1 MTFLYVCAC
10 TCALDHVRF
19 VHMSLFI
26 HTGVHIVHVSLFIYT
41 GVHVYKFACI
51 NGSRLSMHVRTSENI
66 DPVTSTAQVLACVLM
81 SDWSVR
87 VRVHAYACESC
98 IYVCMYIRNMQIR
111 TVQMKY
117 TKAHRP
123 IDRMH
128 TACTHTH
135 GCGRTHMMPSNTY
148 ISHTQEHG
156 FRANR
161 VLRRPGRRA
170 SAGTQAHS
178 E

>member
-87 VRVHAYACESC
+87 VRVHAYACES
-98 IYVCMYIRNMQIR
+98 
-111 TVQMKY
+111 
-117 TKAHRP
+117 
-123 IDRMH
+123 
-128 TACTHTH
+128 
-135 GCGRTHMMPSNTY
+135 
-148 ISHTQEHG
+148 
-156 FRANR
+156 
-161 VLRRPGRRA
+161 
-170 SAGTQAHS
+170 
-178 E
+178 